1 MEKNDRYKIE
11 MQVKPIGYDRIITL
25 VFHDVAIKGDTSKL
39 SPFITPVHVWY
50 GMNIIPERD

>member
-11 MQVKPIGYDRIITL
+11 MKVKPVGCDKIVTL
-25 VFHDVAIKGDTSKL
+25 VFHDVTIKGDTSKL
-39 SPFITPVHVWY
+39 SPFITPVHIWY